1 MKCRHMGGRHFRSLD
16 IVVSVLPLLIL
27 LFIYDKDKL
36 LLYLVAMSLK
46 QPMPTAQTRHLGFHL
61 MGAGEWAVL
70 RTLFF
75 QDFL

>member
-27 LFIYDKDKL
+27 LFIYKGKL

-46 QPMPTAQTRHLGFHL
+46 QPIPTAQSRHLGFDL